1 MNLNRW
7 LTILLMSIF
16 STVALFAD
24 QTEDLRKKLAQTKGP
39 ERITILQNL
48 YDLSLEFDDLDYQL
62 RCINQLIDE
71 CQKQDATHEEADA
84 RVLKIILFYNNDLN
98 DSIYEQVPPTLEFLA
113 STQNWKNYYETWT
126 VLVETFNFAG
136 QTNTGMKEVNA
147 MYEDAKMR
155 NDRYG
160 MGMAYYAMGN
170 VYANMY
176 NHEEAADSYQKSIDL
191 LMKIDP
197 HPLQLSDIFAYYVD
211 VLEQQHKYE
220 KINEVTDTWGKFLSD
235 YYTEETSEAE
245 NRRGY
250 YYLGCAQGALGLNDL
265 ERASQM
271 LDEVKKRCTSEEGW
285 PRRHSPSTTAAC
297 DSWKIPATSRSSS
310 ASGNSAQ
317 RFTRDWGA
325 IRRLHT
331 CTMRCTSSTT
341 RSTPTTRSDS

>member
-176 NHEEAADSYQKSIDL
+176 NHEEAADSY
-191 LMKIDP
+191 
-197 HPLQLSDIFAYYVD
+197 
-211 VLEQQHKYE
+211 
-220 KINEVTDTWGKFLSD
+220 
-235 YYTEETSEAE
+235 
-245 NRRGY
+245 
-250 YYLGCAQGALGLNDL
+250 
-265 ERASQM
+265 RA
-271 LDEVKKRCTSEEGW
+271 R
-285 PRRHSPSTTAAC
+285 TAA
-297 DSWKIPATSRSSS
+297 
-310 ASGNSAQ
+310 Q
-317 RFTRDWGA
+317 
-325 IRRLHT
+325 IREDQ
-331 CTMRCTSSTT
+331 
-341 RSTPTTRSDS
+341 RSD